1 MTELLFELFLGIG
14 SIAIG
19 VLQFIFFAWL
29 ALFLGGLLLGLIMD
43 PYYGLPNDRDRKRK
57 LEEKKNAEDHS

>member
-1 MTELLFELFLGIG
+1 MTELLSELFLGIG

-19 VLQFIFFAWL
+19 VLQFLFFAWL

-43 PYYGLPNDRDRKRK
+43 PYYGLPEDKHRRK
-57 LEEKKNAEDHS
+57 LEATRGDR